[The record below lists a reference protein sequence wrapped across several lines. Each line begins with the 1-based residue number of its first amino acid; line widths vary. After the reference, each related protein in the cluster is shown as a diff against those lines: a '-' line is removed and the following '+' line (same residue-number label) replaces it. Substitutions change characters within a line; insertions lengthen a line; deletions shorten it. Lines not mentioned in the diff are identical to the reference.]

1 VLLNRMAV
9 VLLNRM
15 AVLLKRMQDEDES
28 RDENPQIEI
37 Q

>member
-1 VLLNRMAV
+1 MAV